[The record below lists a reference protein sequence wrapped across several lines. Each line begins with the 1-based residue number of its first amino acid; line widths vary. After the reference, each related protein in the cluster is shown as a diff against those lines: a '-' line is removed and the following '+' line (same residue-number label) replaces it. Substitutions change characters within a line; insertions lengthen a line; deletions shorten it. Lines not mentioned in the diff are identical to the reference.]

1 MTNPVLLMLLQKRRI
16 ASLEAALSEIREHI
30 PSCNCHEAYTGRGLV
45 APDCLYHSSGFE
57 EVEEIINRV
66 LLPKEEK

>member
-16 ASLEAALSEIREHI
+16 ASLEAALREIREHVS
-30 PSCNCHEAYTGRGLV
+30 SC
-45 APDCLYHSSGFE
+45 DCRE

-66 LLPKEEK
+66 LLPKSEMEKPNANQ